1 MTLTLTLSLTYSE
14 LKKLDP
20 CPKRLRKVAKLM
32 GGAREWGEK
41 RITAR
46 EAAEAGIEFDD
57 LLWVAATIA
66 LTDNRVKRRLRLF
79 LTDCAARMLPVFEK
93 QHPDDARPREAIMA
107 ARQFVSGEKTSVVR
121 AARAAANRVDWS
133 TAAGAA
139 AGSAATAAAG
149 SARAIDWDSADWT
162 ARSALW
168 AILWNADGASDKS
181 AVQAE
186 KQWQLD
192 RLVAWL
198 SDPEPTPID
207 LPGLPEKR
215 AA

>member
-1 MTLTLTLSLTYSE
+1 MTLSLTYSE
-14 LKKLDP
+14 LKNLDP

-32 GGAREWGEK
+32 GGVRKWGHR

-121 AARAAANRVDWS
+121 AARAAANSVDRS

-186 KQWQLD
+186 RHWQLE
-192 RLVAWL
+192 RLVLWL